1 MPLALFA
8 GATIA
13 ALLCWV
19 YLSYQHRQ
27 VFKPTPAQGPLTPN
41 PGDHNVEFETVVF
54 DGPDGKP
61 LYGWWLPCSADA
73 STLLFCHGNR
83 GNLSDR
89 VASCLLYRRLG
100 LNVFAFDYRG
110 YGRSPGRPSEHGL
123 YADAQAA
130 WRYLRDERGID
141 AADIALLG
149 RSLGG
154 GVASHLAQHSRPAA
168 VIIESTF
175 TSIPD
180 LAREHYRNL
189 PRLGLGRMRFDN
201 LGRVA
206 RIASPLKMFHSTE
219 DAVIGFHHG
228 EALAEAADCELVA
241 IRGAHSGGHIES
253 GELYSAPLIAFLRD
267 CGLRLQPEDESQ

>member
-1 MPLALFA
+1 MPLAL
-8 GATIA
+8 IA
-13 ALLCWV
+13 AAAIACIWV

-27 VFKPTPAQGPLTPN
+27 VFKPTSVSAPLSPN
-41 PGDHNVEFETVVF
+41 PGEHDVDFEIVKF
-54 DGPDGKP
+54 DGPGKQP
-61 LYGWWLPCSADA
+61 LYGWWLPCSPEA
-73 STLLFCHGNR
+73 STLIFCHGNR

-89 VASCLLYRRLG
+89 TQSCLLYRRLG

-110 YGRSPGRPSEHGL
+110 YGRSPGRPTERGL
-123 YADAQAA
+123 YADAYAA
-130 WRYLRDERGID
+130 WRYVRDVRGID

-154 GVASHLAQHSRPAA
+154 GVASHLALHTKPAA

-180 LAREHYRNL
+180 LAREHFRNL
-189 PRLGLGRMRFDN
+189 PRVGLGRMRFDN
-201 LGRVA
+201 VGRVA
-206 RIASPLKMFHSTE
+206 QISSPLHMFHSTE

-228 EALAEAADCELVA
+228 ETLARSANCPLTP

-253 GELYSAPLIAFLRD
+253 GTRYTEPLSEFLRSN
-267 CGLRLQPEDESQ
+267 GLRMTPDS